1 MDRGREILLILYLFQ
16 IGPGKMLLH
25 QYVTW
30 VSAGI
35 GKYSGYLAQEWSGR
49 IWTGEDDMYS
59 TLQEHLVSKGL
70 PVII

>member
-1 MDRGREILLILYLFQ
+1 
-16 IGPGKMLLH
+16 MLLH

-35 GKYSGYLAQEWSGR
+35 WEILWIPGSRMVRQDM
-49 IWTGEDDMYS
+49 TGEDDMYS
-59 TLQEHLVSKGL
+59 TLQEHLVSKGV

>member
-1 MDRGREILLILYLFQ
+1 MDRGREILLILYLFH
-16 IGPGKMLLH
+16 IGLGKMLLH

-35 GKYSGYLAQEWSGR
+35 WEILWIPGSRMVRQDM
-49 IWTGEDDMYS
+49 TGEDDMYS
-59 TLQEHLVSKGL
+59 TLQEHLVSKGV

>member
-1 MDRGREILLILYLFQ
+1 MDRGREILLILYLFH
-16 IGPGKMLLH
+16 IGLGKMLLH

-35 GKYSGYLAQEWSGR
+35 LEILLIPGSRMVRQDM
-49 IWTGEDDMYS
+49 TGEDDMYS
-59 TLQEHLVSKGL
+59 TLQEHLVSKGV